1 MSVSA
6 DLATLGAKSV
16 PARLNLIT
24 SDDEEWE
31 ARTMMPGD
39 MSIIRLATYVSL
51 SQTCCLH
58 CSIPA
63 AWLHMTRGPL
73 CMPAAVVLKRAQKH
87 CVTAHHVRKP
97 AYSAQSSRSATPKNL
112 TRMMHNQCFK

>member
-1 MSVSA
+1 MLQRSSSVCA

-39 MSIIRLATYVSL
+39 T
-51 SQTCCLH
+51 
-58 CSIPA
+58 
-63 AWLHMTRGPL
+63 
-73 CMPAAVVLKRAQKH
+73 
-87 CVTAHHVRKP
+87 
-97 AYSAQSSRSATPKNL
+97 
-112 TRMMHNQCFK
+112 

>member
-1 MSVSA
+1 MIGLALLHQHILAANCMHHVFAKLHYFDRKLRRFSQLGMQQYLYQDKHCRSMLQRSFSVCA

-39 MSIIRLATYVSL
+39 T
-51 SQTCCLH
+51 
-58 CSIPA
+58 
-63 AWLHMTRGPL
+63 
-73 CMPAAVVLKRAQKH
+73 
-87 CVTAHHVRKP
+87 
-97 AYSAQSSRSATPKNL
+97 
-112 TRMMHNQCFK
+112 